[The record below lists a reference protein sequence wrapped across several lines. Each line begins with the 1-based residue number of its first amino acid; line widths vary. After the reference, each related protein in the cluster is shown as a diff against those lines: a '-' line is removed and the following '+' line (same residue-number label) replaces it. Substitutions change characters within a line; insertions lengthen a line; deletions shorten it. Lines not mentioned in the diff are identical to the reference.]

1 MLLVYGPL
9 AAAVIGVC
17 ILITALRSNTRLSAH
32 PRGKAIVATA
42 SAVLVVA
49 GLLFTL
55 LGMNLQPY
63 VRFSPARPVALV
75 AVKALYPV
83 AHTFSVTVTRLDGSK
98 RTTTC
103 ILQGDS
109 WALSGARQSW
119 SWWALGLNLAP
130 TYSVDAIISRRNGTT
145 QQPVHTSCSLAPPR
159 PKLTYY
165 LPGGMIHGLVA
176 GAIRAISPLTQ
187 AQTRPL
193 ADGAL
198 YRVEVMEDGFVSTP
212 QLIPPQ
218 MAAAGEGF

>member
-1 MLLVYGPL
+1 MLIVYGPL

-17 ILITALRSNTRLSAH
+17 ILIVALRRNTRLSAH
-32 PRGKAIVATA
+32 PRGKAIAAA
-42 SAVLVVA
+42 SSAALIIA
-49 GLLFTL
+49 GLIFTL

-63 VRFSPARPVALV
+63 VRLRPARPVALI

-83 AHTFSVTVTRLDGSK
+83 ARTYSVTVTRLDGSN

-103 ILQGDS
+103 ILQGDA
-109 WALSGARQSW
+109 WALTGARQNW
-119 SWWALGLNLAP
+119 SWWALGLNLAR
-130 TYSVDAIISRRNGTT
+130 TYSVDAIISRRDTGP
-145 QQPVHTSCSLAPPR
+145 QHPHTSCNLAPPR

-165 LPGGMIHGLVA
+165 LPGGLIHGLVT
-176 GAIRAISPLTQ
+176 GAITAEAPLEQAQPRPLT
-187 AQTRPL
+187 
-193 ADGAL
+193 DGAL